1 MGIRQIH
8 FHWAIME
15 TLGLFSNKKKTHI
28 FYFILFVF
36 LLFFG
41 PLPWHIYFKR
51 ITIFLI
57 PYRKI
62 IPDVF
67 KTKQTNLKPL
77 IYNKRRKQGWY
88 FHKPKGTVERFSAM
102 MNLKMK
108 HKYSKHMKSLLRSEQ
123 FFVQNSFIFLS
134 IRLVLQ
140 NWLCVQEQDPPIQET
155 EPLCVEEKEKDC
167 LMLEEM

>member
-123 FFVQNSFIFLS
+123 FCVQNSFIFYLS
-134 IRLVLQ
+134 DWYYKIDSAFKSKIHPFKRQSHSALKRKRK
-140 NWLCVQEQDPPIQET
+140 IA
-155 EPLCVEEKEKDC
+155 
-167 LMLEEM
+167 